1 MPFDAVAELGTGRE
15 STEAA
20 FELYDRLDPIDAA
33 SMISRWRGDGVTT
46 GHALD
51 GVLER
56 FGWYGK
62 EFVDADNVHPCSSTP
77 GPAGSAS

>member
-1 MPFDAVAELGTGRE
+1 MDLATLQSTAPATETVFAFYDGLAAADVNFMLG
-15 STEAA
+15 
-20 FELYDRLDPIDAA
+20 
-33 SMISRWRGDGVTT
+33 RWRGEGLNT
-46 GHALD
+46 GHPLD